1 MRTPPISSSD
11 RALIAAAVAD
21 AEANTAGEIVTIIAD
36 HSDRYLD
43 VALWWAIGVAAL
55 ALAVVAAVPPIQFM
69 LLDVLSGGWA
79 GDVPPAAL
87 FELALAIFVLKF
99 AAVRLILQ
107 YWPLRIWMTPGVVKR
122 IRVRRRALRYFKVG
136 AEKRTAQR
144 TGILIYLSM
153 AERRAEIVTD
163 DAVHAQVADDRWGEA
178 MADLIADVRR
188 GRVADGMAAAVGDI
202 GAILAECLPRAAD
215 DRNELPD
222 RVIEL

>member
-1 MRTPPISSSD
+1 MRTPPISPSD

-55 ALAVVAAVPPIQFM
+55 ALAVVAAVPW
-69 LLDVLSGGWA
+69 LLSAALSPLNGGWLT
-79 GDVPPAAL
+79 DLNPADY
-87 FELALAIFVLKF
+87 FELALITFVLKF
-99 AAVRLILQ
+99 AAVRLVLQ
-107 YWPLRIWMTPGVVKR
+107 YWPLRVWLTPGIVKR

-153 AERRAEIVTD
+153 AERRAEIVAD
-163 DAVHAQVADDRWGEA
+163 AAVHAQVADDRWGEA
-178 MADLIADVRR
+178 MADLIAEVRR
-188 GRVADGMAAAVGDI
+188 GRVADGMVAAVGDI